1 MNLQID
7 WREDM
12 FESIRSI
19 WNFSSK
25 RQHKLAKIL
34 FLSFVEGIFVM
45 LKTVAI
51 IFAVNAMFNRFWV
64 DSYIYEVIMLGI
76 ICIAGVFVFGYFTQL
91 GSVSVGFEMAKDKR
105 LYFGSFF
112 KRLYLGFFNENSLG
126 NINSMLTTSI
136 SHIEQVAPIILI
148 YVIGGFLSVLSII
161 LGFIYYEWRV
171 SVIVL
176 AGVVTYLFVV
186 NHQMKV
192 SRREAPKRQSSQMKL
207 TEGVIEFIQGIGVI
221 KAFDTANKDER
232 VKKGIDDSCLSNI
245 NLSEKSIPSSIC
257 AGLTI
262 QIFEILIIVFAFFM
276 WNIGEISPQKAI
288 NLCIMSFVIFQ
299 SINQAGSVLSMIGIL
314 DSMLR
319 EVGSMESAKEIK
331 ILSPA
336 ANMESN
342 EIEFKNVS
350 FSYGTGETIKGISTT
365 IKPNSLT
372 AIVGPSGSG
381 KTTFCKLIP
390 RFYDVCKGEIFIGGA
405 KITNISAEELMEK
418 ISIVFQNVY
427 LFEDTIFNN
436 IRFAK
441 LDASE
446 DEVMEAAKK
455 ARCYDFI
462 MALPDGFDTVVGEAG
477 DTLSGGEKQRIAIAR
492 AILKDSPIVILDEF
506 TSTLDVEN
514 EHHILTAID
523 NLVKDKTVII
533 IAHRLK
539 TIRKADHIIVL
550 NKGEIVQ
557 EGTHNELINQDGIY
571 NSFISIR
578 ERANSWKYK

>member
-1 MNLQID
+1 
-7 WREDM
+7 M

-207 TEGVIEFIQGIGVI
+207 TEGVI
-221 KAFDTANKDER
+221 
-232 VKKGIDDSCLSNI
+232 
-245 NLSEKSIPSSIC
+245 
-257 AGLTI
+257 
-262 QIFEILIIVFAFFM
+262 
-276 WNIGEISPQKAI
+276 
-288 NLCIMSFVIFQ
+288 
-299 SINQAGSVLSMIGIL
+299 
-314 DSMLR
+314 
-319 EVGSMESAKEIK
+319 
-331 ILSPA
+331 
-336 ANMESN
+336 
-342 EIEFKNVS
+342 
-350 FSYGTGETIKGISTT
+350 
-365 IKPNSLT
+365 
-372 AIVGPSGSG
+372 
-381 KTTFCKLIP
+381 
-390 RFYDVCKGEIFIGGA
+390 
-405 KITNISAEELMEK
+405 
-418 ISIVFQNVY
+418 
-427 LFEDTIFNN
+427 
-436 IRFAK
+436 
-441 LDASE
+441 
-446 DEVMEAAKK
+446 
-455 ARCYDFI
+455 
-462 MALPDGFDTVVGEAG
+462 
-477 DTLSGGEKQRIAIAR
+477 
-492 AILKDSPIVILDEF
+492 
-506 TSTLDVEN
+506 
-514 EHHILTAID
+514 
-523 NLVKDKTVII
+523 
-533 IAHRLK
+533 
-539 TIRKADHIIVL
+539 
-550 NKGEIVQ
+550 
-557 EGTHNELINQDGIY
+557 
-571 NSFISIR
+571 
-578 ERANSWKYK
+578 

>member
-1 MNLQID
+1 
-7 WREDM
+7 M

-19 WNFSSK
+19 WNFSLK
-25 RQHKLAKIL
+25 RQHQLAKIL
-34 FLSFVEGIFVM
+34 LLSFIEGIFVM
-45 LKTVAI
+45 LKMIAI
-51 IFAVNAMFNRFWV
+51 IFAVNAMFNRFLV
-64 DSYIYEVIMLGI
+64 DSYIYKIIILGI

-112 KRLYLGFFNENSLG
+112 KKLYLGFFNENSVG
-126 NINSMLTTSI
+126 NINSTLTTSI

-148 YVIGGFLSVLSII
+148 HVIGGFLSAVSIV
-161 LGFIYYEWRV
+161 LGFVYYEWRV
-171 SVIVL
+171 SIIVF
-176 AGVVTYLFVV
+176 AGAAVYLFVV
-186 NHQMKV
+186 NHQMNV
-192 SRREAPKRQSSQMKL
+192 SRREAPKRQLSQMKL
-207 TEGVIEFIQGIGVI
+207 TESVIEFIQGISVV
-221 KAFDTANKDER
+221 KAFDVENKDER
-232 VKKGIDDSCLSNI
+232 VKKGIDDSCLNNI

-262 QIFEILIIVFAFFM
+262 QLFEILIIVFAFFM

-288 NLCIMSFVIFQ
+288 NLFIMSFVIFQ
-299 SINQAGSVLSMIGIL
+299 QVNQAGSVLSMIGIL
-314 DSMLR
+314 DSTLK
-319 EVGSMESAKEIK
+319 EVNSIESAKEIK

-336 ANMESN
+336 ESMKSN

-350 FSYGTGETIKGISTT
+350 FSYGNGEILRGISTI

-390 RFYDVCKGEIFIGGA
+390 RFYDVCKGEILIGGA
-405 KITNISAEELMEK
+405 KITNIPTEELMKK

-427 LFEDTIFNN
+427 LFEDSILNN

-441 LDASE
+441 PNADN

-462 MALPDGFDTVVGEAG
+462 MALPDGFDTMVGEAG

-506 TSTLDVEN
+506 TNALDVEN

-523 NLVKDKTVII
+523 NLVGGKTVII
-533 IAHRLK
+533 IAHRLE

-550 NKGEIVQ
+550 EKGEIVQ
-557 EGTHNELINQDGIY
+557 EGTHNELINKDGIY

-578 ERANSWKYK
+578 ERANTWKFK

>member
-1 MNLQID
+1 
-7 WREDM
+7 M

-19 WNFSSK
+19 WNFSLK
-25 RQHKLAKIL
+25 RQHQLAKIL
-34 FLSFVEGIFVM
+34 LLSFIEGIFVM
-45 LKTVAI
+45 LKMIAI
-51 IFAVNAMFNRFWV
+51 IFAVNAMFNRFLV
-64 DSYIYEVIMLGI
+64 DSYIYKIIILGI
-76 ICIAGVFVFGYFTQL
+76 ICIAGVFIFGYFTQL

-112 KRLYLGFFNENSLG
+112 KKLYLGFFNENSVG
-126 NINSMLTTSI
+126 NINSTLTTSI

-148 YVIGGFLSVLSII
+148 HVIGGFLSAVSIV
-161 LGFIYYEWRV
+161 LGFVYYEWRV
-171 SVIVL
+171 SIIVF
-176 AGVVTYLFVV
+176 AGAAVYLFVV

-192 SRREAPKRQSSQMKL
+192 SRREAPKRQLSQMKL
-207 TEGVIEFIQGIGVI
+207 TESVIEFIQGISVV
-221 KAFDTANKDER
+221 KAFDVENKDER
-232 VKKGIDDSCLSNI
+232 VKKGIDDSCLNNI

-262 QIFEILIIVFAFFM
+262 QLFEILIIVFAFFM

-288 NLCIMSFVIFQ
+288 NLFIMSFVIFQ
-299 SINQAGSVLSMIGIL
+299 QVNQAGSVLSMIGIL
-314 DSMLR
+314 DSTLKKIN
-319 EVGSMESAKEIK
+319 SIESVKETK

-336 ANMESN
+336 ESMKSN

-350 FSYGTGETIKGISTT
+350 FSYGNGEILRGISTT

-390 RFYDVCKGEIFIGGA
+390 RFYDVCKGEILIGGA
-405 KITNISAEELMEK
+405 KITNIPSEELMKK

-427 LFEDTIFNN
+427 LFEDSILNN

-441 LDASE
+441 PNADN

-462 MALPDGFDTVVGEAG
+462 MALPDGFDTMVGEAG

-506 TSTLDVEN
+506 TNALDVEN
-514 EHHILTAID
+514 EHHILMAID
-523 NLVKDKTVII
+523 NLVGGKTVII
-533 IAHRLK
+533 IAHRLE

-550 NKGEIVQ
+550 DKGKIVQ
-557 EGTHNELINQDGIY
+557 EGTHNELINKDGIY

-578 ERANSWKYK
+578 ERANTWKFK